1 MLAAAALGLLIG
13 VVLGGLGGGGGVL
26 TVPALVYLL
35 DQPAQDATTS
45 SVVVVGISAVAGVL
59 ARARSGSVDWR
70 TALEFGLAGVPA
82 ALLGTLLNRHVAEP
96 VLLLS
101 FAATTL
107 VAAALMLAAPP
118 RPDPDVN
125 EPPSASTP
133 RDGPSA
139 ALAARPRQGRGARC
153 RSWRAASSSGS
164 SPVSS
169 ASAAASSSSPHWSSR
184 CGCRWWSRSGRRWR
198 SSRSTRSRRSFP
210 GSPRPISTG
219 RSCCPSRSRLSLGTL
234 LGKRVADR
242 LSGSTLRRA
251 FAVMLILVGVGVAV
265 ESLVS
270 L

>member
-1 MLAAAALGLLIG
+1 MLAAAALGVLIG

-35 DQPAQDATTS
+35 GQPAQDATTS

-70 TALEFGLAGVPA
+70 TAVVFGIAGVPA

-107 VAAALMLAAPP
+107 VAAALMLVGPP
-118 RPDPDVN
+118 RSDPGEDEPADSPD
-125 EPPSASTP
+125 P
-133 RDGPSA
+133 RDGPRS
-139 ALAARPRQGRGARC
+139 ALAARSRQRIR
-153 RSWRAASSSGS
+153 RAVPVVACGLTVGFLTGFLGVGGGFLVVPALVIALRMPMALAIGTSLAIITINALASF
-164 SPVSS
+164 VSRV
-169 ASAAASSSSPHWSSR
+169 AAADLDWAVLVPF
-184 CGCRWWSRSGRRWR
+184 
-198 SSRSTRSRRSFP
+198 T
-210 GSPRPISTG
+210 
-219 RSCCPSRSRLSLGTL
+219 LAAVLGTF

-251 FAVMLILVGVGVAV
+251 FAVLLILVGVAVAV
-265 ESLVS
+265 ESVVS

>member
-35 DQPAQDATTS
+35 DQPAQEATTS

-125 EPPSASTP
+125 VPPSASTP

-139 ALAARPRQGRGARC
+139 ALAARPRQGAR
-153 RSWRAASSSGS
+153 RAVPVVACGLVVGFLTGFLGVGGGFLVVPALVIALRMPMVVAIGTSLAIITINALASFV
-164 SPVSS
+164 PRV
-169 ASAAASSSSPHWSSR
+169 AAADLDWALLLPF
-184 CGCRWWSRSGRRWR
+184 
-198 SSRSTRSRRSFP
+198 T
-210 GSPRPISTG
+210 
-219 RSCCPSRSRLSLGTL
+219 LAAVLGTF
-234 LGKRVADR
+234 LGKRVADQ

-251 FAVMLILVGVGVAV
+251 FAVMLILVGVAVAV

>member
-1 MLAAAALGLLIG
+1 MLAPAALGLLIG

-35 DQPAQDATTS
+35 GQSAQDATTS

-70 TALEFGLAGVPA
+70 TALVFGVVGVPA
-82 ALLGTLLNRHVAEP
+82 AVLGALLNRHVAEP

-107 VAAALMLAAPP
+107 VAAALMLAGPP
-118 RPDPDVN
+118 RPGLDED
-125 EPPSASTP
+125 EPPRAPAP
-133 RDGPSA
+133 RDGPRSA
-139 ALAARPRQGRGARC
+139 LDARPRQRAR
-153 RSWRAASSSGS
+153 RAVPVVACGLTVGLLTGFLGVGGGFLIVPALVIALRMPMVPAIGTSLAILTINAVASFV
-164 SPVSS
+164 PRV
-169 ASAAASSSSPHWSSR
+169 ATADLDWAVLLPFTLAAV
-184 CGCRWWSRSGRRWR
+184 
-198 SSRSTRSRRSFP
+198 
-210 GSPRPISTG
+210 
-219 RSCCPSRSRLSLGTL
+219 LGTI

-242 LSGSTLRRA
+242 LSGSALRRA
-251 FAVMLILVGVGVAV
+251 FAVLLILVGVAVAV

>member
-1 MLAAAALGLLIG
+1 MLAAAALGVLIG

-35 DQPAQDATTS
+35 GQPAQDATTS

-70 TALEFGLAGVPA
+70 TAVVFGIAGVPA

-107 VAAALMLAAPP
+107 VAAADLDWAVLVPFTLAA
-118 RPDPDVN
+118 V
-125 EPPSASTP
+125 
-133 RDGPSA
+133 
-139 ALAARPRQGRGARC
+139 
-153 RSWRAASSSGS
+153 
-164 SPVSS
+164 
-169 ASAAASSSSPHWSSR
+169 
-184 CGCRWWSRSGRRWR
+184 
-198 SSRSTRSRRSFP
+198 
-210 GSPRPISTG
+210 
-219 RSCCPSRSRLSLGTL
+219 LGTF

-251 FAVMLILVGVGVAV
+251 FAVLLILVGVAVAV
-265 ESLVS
+265 ESVVS